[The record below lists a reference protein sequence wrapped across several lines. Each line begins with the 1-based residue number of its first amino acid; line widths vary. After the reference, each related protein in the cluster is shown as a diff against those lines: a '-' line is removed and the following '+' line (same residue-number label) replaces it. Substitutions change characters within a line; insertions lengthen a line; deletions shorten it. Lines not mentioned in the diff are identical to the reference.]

1 MIQSNNKIRQAAR
14 TGKRPTKLATF
25 FN

>member
-1 MIQSNNKIRQAAR
+1 MTSRNNKIRQAAR
-14 TGKRPTKLATF
+14 TGKCPAKPYTF